1 MNLTLRVLGDNP
13 KLSPLTHDE
22 IDDNFLEVSASIAE
36 VSAKSLVTASLSADV
51 LRFEKGD
58 GSTFDIDFTEFVIE
72 PETGSLY
79 LGSSFDDVSQII
91 TFIKGNGTTDLVDL
105 SSFVTEAES
114 GSLVYSASFDANA
127 NIFTF
132 HRHHGDYDINISRL
146 SGLTLYEVEASGSFS
161 GSFEG
166 DGSGLTGV
174 GLDHTIEG
182 GLGVR
187 SFLFDGSSDEI
198 VTVDTGSAHFTE
210 GVRKKI
216 TGSPTGGPGGIEV
229 HYDPIPGEITAN
241 IVTPNIIVGNTNLD
255 LGNTYPALDGVQLT
269 NVEATGSFTGS
280 FEGDF
285 ILSKAVSSG
294 KGIDPFSFNGLSD
307 QVVGVATASAH
318 FTEGARR
325 TITGLSTTGPAG
337 IDVNYDSGT
346 GEILST
352 LVNSSITIG
361 TSGLDLGGSYST
373 IDGVQLT
380 DVEATGSFTGSFAG
394 DFILSKAVSAG
405 KGIESFN
412 FDGLADQDV
421 NIDTGSAHFTEGVRK
436 KIGAADTTGPSGI
449 DMSYDAATGLVS
461 GSLINSSITIGT
473 SGLDLGSTNS
483 RLDGVQ
489 LTDVEATGS
498 FTGSFAGDFILS
510 KTLSSG
516 DGIKSFSFD
525 GLADQD
531 VSVDTGS
538 LHFTGGVKKKLNTEA
553 VVSSSAQVVAHLP
566 AGTVSG
572 SSQITITESQI
583 SDLVHYTDTDVKNK
597 MNLDNVVS
605 GSLTS
610 LLPSGVVSGSQ
621 QVVDHLPAGT
631 VSSSQQITIT
641 ESQISDLV
649 HYTDADVKAK
659 MNLDGVLSG
668 SLTSILPSGVVSGS
682 QQVVDHLPSGTVSGS
697 QQITITESQIS
708 DLTHYTDADVK
719 AKMNLD
725 NVISGSVSGQVDHDA
740 TSNFVANEHIDHS
753 SVSITAGDGLDGGGD
768 ITATRTLSVNT
779 GSLHFTDG
787 VKEKLDA
794 EGVVSGSINQYT
806 DSDTLTYINSINVIS
821 GSIGVSSTSQGTFSH
836 SAMGTTTAVDLGL
849 ETTDDVKF
857 ASTYSGTGTKD
868 SSAILQADSTTQG
881 LLPPR
886 MTETQRINI
895 SSPAT
900 GLVVYQTDGSITI
913 TTPFGN
919 QVIDNRGLWYY
930 DGTDWIGPLSI

>member
-91 TFIKGNGTTDLVDL
+91 TFVKGNGTTDLVDL

-174 GLDHTIEG
+174 GLDHTVSSGDGIENF
-182 GLGVR
+182 V
-187 SFLFDGSSDEI
+187 FDGGSDQI
-198 VTVDTGSAHFTE
+198 VALDTGSVHFTK
-210 GVRKKI
+210 GVRNKI
-216 TGSPTGGPGGIEV
+216 TSAPTGGPGGIEV
-229 HYDPIPGEITAN
+229 NYDNGSGEITAT
-241 IVTPNIIVGNTNLD
+241 IPNPTITVGNSSLD
-255 LGNTYPALDGVQLT
+255 LGDTYTSLDGVQLT
-269 NVEATGSFTGS
+269 DVEATGSFTGS

-294 KGIDPFSFNGLSD
+294 NGIDPFSFNGLSD

-318 FTEGARR
+318 FVEGARR

-352 LVNSSITIG
+352 LANSSITIG
-361 TSGLDLGGSYST
+361 TSGLDLGDSYST

-405 KGIESFN
+405 KGIEAFS

-461 GSLINSSITIGT
+461 GSLVNSSITIGT

-483 RLDGVQ
+483 SLDGVQ

-538 LHFTGGVKKKLNTEA
+538 LHFTDGVKKKLNTE
-553 VVSSSAQVVAHLP
+553 
-566 AGTVSG
+566 
-572 SSQITITESQI
+572 
-583 SDLVHYTDTDVKNK
+583 
-597 MNLDNVVS
+597 NVVS
-605 GSLTS
+605 GSVQVDHDATS
-610 LLPSGVVSGSQ
+610 NFVASEHIDHTAVEINPGLGLIGGGNISATRELALETGSVHFNDGVKEKLNTEGVISGSVSGQ
-621 QVVDHLPAGT
+621 VDHDATVNFVANEHIDHST
-631 VSSSQQITIT
+631 VSVLAGDGMLGGGTIDSDSTLTLDTGSVHFKEGTKKRLNAEGVFSS
-641 ESQISDLV
+641 
-649 HYTDADVKAK
+649 
-659 MNLDGVLSG
+659 
-668 SLTSILPSGVVSGS
+668 SL
-682 QQVVDHLPSGTVSGS
+682 QV
-697 QQITITESQIS
+697 TITESQIS
-708 DLTHYTDADVK
+708 DLTHYTDSDVK
-719 AKMNLD
+719 TKMNLE

-740 TSNFVANEHIDHS
+740 TSNFVANEHIDHT
-753 SVSITAGDGLDGGGD
+753 SVDIIAGDGMLGGGD
-768 ITATRTLSVNT
+768 ISADRTLTLNT
-779 GSLHFTDG
+779 GSVHFTDG
-787 VKEKLDA
+787 VKDKLNT

-806 DSDTLTYINSINVIS
+806 DADNLAYMNSINVVS

-868 SSAILQADSTTQG
+868 GSAILQADSTTQG

-886 MTETQRINI
+886 MTETQRTNI

-900 GLVVYQTDGSITI
+900 GLVVYQTDGTITI

-930 DGTDWIGPLSI
+930 NGTDWIGPLSI